1 MKYIALALL
10 SLATLS
16 VSAQQKKKTVKKN
29 TTTVKPLLAT
39 KADSVSYAFGRDI
52 GGSLKSLGITSWN
65 KELIGKALISAL
77 DDQNSLIEEDKL
89 RDIIQGAVTDARD
102 QKEKENLAKE
112 FAFFTENAKKAGM
125 KSTEEGLQYE
135 VLVEGN
141 GDKPSRENEVTV
153 HYTGTLLDGKKFDSS
168 LDRNEP
174 LKMKLDRVIEG
185 WKIGVPLMSK
195 GAKFR
200 FYVPSKLGYGSQNM
214 GAIPP
219 NSILVFDI
227 ELLDFVQDAI

>member
-16 VSAQQKKKTVKKN
+16 VSAQQKKKIVKK
-29 TTTVKPLLAT
+29 TTAAKPMLSS

-52 GGSLKSLGITSWN
+52 GASLKSLEITDWN
-65 KELIGKALISAL
+65 KDLIGKAIISAL
-77 DDQNSLIEEDKL
+77 DGQNSLIAEDEL
-89 RDIIQGAVTDARD
+89 RVVIQNAVNEAREL
-102 QKEKENLAKE
+102 KEKENLAKE
-112 FAFFTENAKKAGM
+112 QAFFTENAKKATV

-135 VLVEGN
+135 ILVEGN
-141 GDKPSRENEVTV
+141 GEKPSRENEVTV

-195 GAKFR
+195 GAKYR

-219 NSILVFDI
+219 NSILIFDI
-227 ELLDFVQDAI
+227 ELLDFVKDEV

>member
-16 VSAQQKKKTVKKN
+16 VTAQQKKKTVKK
-29 TTTVKPLLAT
+29 TVAVKPLLAT
-39 KADSVSYAFGRDI
+39 KTDSVSYAFGRDI
-52 GGSLKSLGITSWN
+52 GGTLKNLEITNWN
-65 KELIGKALISAL
+65 KELIGKAIVSAL
-77 DDQNSLIEEDKL
+77 DGQNSLIEEDQL
-89 RDIIQGAVTDARD
+89 RIVIQSAVTEAREI
-102 QKEKENLAKE
+102 KEKENLAKE
-112 FAFFTENAKKAGM
+112 QAFFTENAKKTTV
-125 KSTEEGLQYE
+125 KTTEEGLQYE

-141 GDKPSRENEVTV
+141 GDKPTRENEVTV

-195 GAKFR
+195 GAKYR

-214 GAIPP
+214 GVIPP
-219 NSILVFDI
+219 NSILIFDI
-227 ELLDFVQDAI
+227 ELLDFVKDAV

>member
-16 VSAQQKKKTVKKN
+16 VSAQQKKKIVKK
-29 TTTVKPLLAT
+29 TTAPKPMLSS
-39 KADSVSYAFGRDI
+39 KADPVSYAFGRDI
-52 GGSLKSLGITSWN
+52 GASLKSLEIADWN
-65 KELIGKALISAL
+65 KDLIGKAIISAL
-77 DDQNSLIEEDKL
+77 DGQNSLIAEDEL
-89 RDIIQGAVTDARD
+89 RVVIQNAVNEAREL
-102 QKEKENLAKE
+102 KEKENLAKE
-112 FAFFTENAKKAGM
+112 QAFFTENAKKATV

-135 VLVEGN
+135 ILVEGN
-141 GDKPSRENEVTV
+141 GEKPSRENEVTV

-195 GAKFR
+195 GAKYR

-219 NSILVFDI
+219 NSILIFDI
-227 ELLDFVQDAI
+227 ELLDFGKDEV